1 MDFTWD
7 EKKSEIT
14 RQVRGFDFAFATMI
28 FDAACVVVRDE
39 RRDYGEP
46 RSVAIGVADDITLTV
61 VFTDRI
67 DARGTVVRRIIS
79 ARRSNRQE
87 RRIHEHATSQSAE
100 QG

>member
-7 EKKSEIT
+7 EEKSEAT
-14 RQVRGFDFAFATMI
+14 RSVRGFDFAFATLI
-28 FDAACVVVRDE
+28 FDEPCIIERDE

-46 RSVAIGVADDITLTV
+46 RFVSIGVADGITLTV

-67 DARGTVVRRIIS
+67 DARGTVIRRIIS
-79 ARRSNRQE
+79 ARRSNRRE
-87 RRIHEHATSQSAE
+87 RRIHEHATSEGAD

>member
-7 EKKSEIT
+7 EEKSEIT
-14 RQVRGFDFAFATMI
+14 RRVRGFDFAFATTI
-28 FDAACVVVRDE
+28 FDAFCIVVRDE

-46 RSVAIGVADDITLTV
+46 RSVAIGVADGSTLTV

-67 DARGTVVRRIIS
+67 GADGAVVRRIIS

-87 RRIHEHATSQSAE
+87 RRIHEHATSEGAE